1 MGSRMFRCGF
11 GDGGWACM
19 IFEMGFGR
27 FCGCF
32 GLSWAMVW
40 SALEHMGMRGHR
52 MNKRV
57 EGIQGSSLQR
67 V

>member
-1 MGSRMFRCGF
+1 
-11 GDGGWACM
+11 M
-19 IFEMGFGR
+19 I
-27 FCGCF
+27 
-32 GLSWAMVW
+32 W

-57 EGIQGSSLQR
+57 EGIQGSSLER